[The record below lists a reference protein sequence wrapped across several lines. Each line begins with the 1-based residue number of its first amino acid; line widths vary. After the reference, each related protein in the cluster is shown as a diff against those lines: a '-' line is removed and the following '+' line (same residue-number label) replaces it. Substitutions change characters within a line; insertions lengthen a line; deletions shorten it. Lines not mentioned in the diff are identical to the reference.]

1 MAWSSCPHTL
11 ISHGSIRARIEEA
24 LADNGRPRCPH
35 CKRPPQSLSNP
46 DMRMACTNCN
56 HLWCYSCGRPTTD
69 PNRHAIR
76 CPPNVLEHPLF
87 RSASA
92 PESLARVHRSH
103 VLRRL
108 QEARRLIEQHSPGR
122 FDEVLGAFSPTRLI
136 VEYDGELGRAASN
149 PITRAEVQ
157 QAQEHQEEDDVDQ

>member
-1 MAWSSCPHTL
+1 
-11 ISHGSIRARIEEA
+11 
-24 LADNGRPRCPH
+24 
-35 CKRPPQSLSNP
+35 
-46 DMRMACTNCN
+46 
-56 HLWCYSCGRPTTD
+56 
-69 PNRHAIR
+69 
-76 CPPNVLEHPLF
+76 
-87 RSASA
+87 
-92 PESLARVHRSH
+92 

-157 QAQEHQEEDDVDQ
+157 QAQEHREEDDVDQQHQGANRSTA